1 MFLRPIHVII
11 HLEILFFLW
20 KNNFHGMC
28 IPHFAHKF
36 IYYFTLGW
44 ASLVAQM
51 VKNLSAMQET
61 QVLSWAGK
69 ITWKREWL
77 LTPVFCLEN
86 SMNRGPWGVTV
97 HGVTNFTLRCFHLL
111 AIGSNA
117 TITFAHTLTD
127 FFLHCVQSAGELKG
141 GNY

>member
-1 MFLRPIHVII
+1 
-11 HLEILFFLW
+11 
-20 KNNFHGMC
+20 MC
-28 IPHFAHKF
+28 IPRFAHKF

-51 VKNLSAMQET
+51 VKNLSAMQEM

-77 LTPVFCLEN
+77 LMEN
-86 SMNRGPWGVTV
+86 SMNRGPWWVAV
-97 HGVTNFTLRCFHLL
+97 HGVTNFTLGCFHLL
-111 AIGSNA
+111 AIGSNG
-117 TITFAHTLTD
+117 TITLAHTLTD
-127 FFLHCVQSAGELKG
+127 SFLHCVQSAGELKG